1 MEVASA
7 RNVVNERLQ
16 ELRDLAWYLDN
27 RSRWNVVG
35 ASLSKVLLVLLGSLS
50 AAKAAADVLL
60 GASSKGDIVLF
71 AGVGVLSAVVAGVMA
86 AFQFDAR
93 ASALAQLAVE
103 ADSAWRQADT
113 LLVQGANSTDVLN
126 QQNASLSEIKE
137 RAAKLGINTV
147 LHLREKQGASEVT
160 GLSSPPSSAKA
171 GKAL

>member
-1 MEVASA
+1 MEVGSAS
-7 RNVVNERLQ
+7 NVVNERLQ

-35 ASLSKVLLVLLGSLS
+35 ASLSKVVLVLLGSLS
-50 AAKAAADVLL
+50 AAKAAADQLL

-86 AFQFDAR
+86 AFQFDTR

-113 LLVQGANSTDVLN
+113 LLVQGANATDVLD
-126 QQNASLSEIKE
+126 QQNASLTAIKD

-147 LHLREKQGASEVT
+147 LNLREKRGASDVS
-160 GLSSPPSSAKA
+160 GSSSRPRSTKA
-171 GKAL
+171 G